1 MAADWLVLLL
11 RIQIFPFRSGSAVVM
26 AIRSFPTL
34 SSTLL
39 SLVVVSEIRV
49 RFFFFS
55 TSFHDGQ
62 KSGRE
67 GWATVLFCVC
77 CSALAAVVCLTCGAS
92 SINRDAGP

>member
-49 RFFFFS
+49 RFFFFLLLF
-55 TSFHDGQ
+55 TTGKRADGRG
-62 KSGRE
+62 GRPFSS
-67 GWATVLFCVC
+67 VCVVQLWLLLC
-77 CSALAAVVCLTCGAS
+77 A
-92 SINRDAGP
+92 